1 MKNNRSNFLANKIFV
16 RKMEEEGNFMGEMFE
31 EPEDFRPKPRVDYI
45 EKIKIS
51 SMECNEI

>member
-31 EPEDFRPKPRVDYI
+31 DQNQELIILKKLKFHPWNVTKFK
-45 EKIKIS
+45 
-51 SMECNEI
+51 N